1 MEQKNFQKNYDRIK
15 KISGIPGKIVLLH
28 GRENVTEFVLHDLA
42 GKDCFNFSKAGYFVD
57 NPDFD
62 HLKGIVGY
70 DDSQAFEQA
79 GAIWHNPDLFTR
91 HMQGAP
97 FNKKV
102 RNVLRQSP
110 KRGCLE
116 AQSIVDVV
124 AEELEMNK
132 PQFFCWDMK
141 HYNHGLFVFEPSSK
155 HNDWEEEDLVN
166 ALHLLSLCPI
176 F

>member
-1 MEQKNFQKNYDRIK
+1 MEHNNFQKNYDRMK
-15 KISGIPGKIVLLH
+15 KISKIPSKIIQHH

-42 GKDCFNFSKAGYFVD
+42 SKNCFNFSKASYFVD

-62 HLKGIVGY
+62 HLKGVAGY
-70 DDSQAFEQA
+70 TDSQAFEH
-79 GAIWHNPDLFTR
+79 GDKIWEHPELFTN
-91 HMQGAP
+91 HMAGAP

-102 RNVLRQSP
+102 RTVLRPSP

-116 AQSIVDVV
+116 AQKIVDVV
-124 AEELEMNK
+124 AQELDMNK

-141 HYNHGLFVFEPSSK
+141 HYNHGLFVFECQEAI
-155 HNDWEEEDLVN
+155 DWEHDELLN